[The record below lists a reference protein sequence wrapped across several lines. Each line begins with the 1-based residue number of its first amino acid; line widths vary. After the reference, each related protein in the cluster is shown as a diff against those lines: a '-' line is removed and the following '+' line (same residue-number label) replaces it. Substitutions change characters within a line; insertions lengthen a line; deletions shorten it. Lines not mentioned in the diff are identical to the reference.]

1 MAPTLIWLIAVVS
14 ITALSFGGGPVPTPS
29 GSASSVDCLTR
40 LMSHLQLETIAATDV
55 TEPRR
60 FVAAWHVRQAPIL
73 AVSARSAEPRLVEEH
88 ISAGRFGVV
97 YFHLV
102 RESDVH
108 DRWFVEDYGAD
119 GLTLASSGSR
129 PVDVVYE
136 SVERR
141 IVFDGRPTARGL
153 PPQDHVESLIRA
165 ERQYVRM
172 LRALITQLLNTG
184 QSAVTGT
191 ARDNGR
197 GATGAPMHDGDC
209 VAGTRHD

>member
-1 MAPTLIWLIAVVS
+1 MY
-14 ITALSFGGGPVPTPS
+14 
-29 GSASSVDCLTR
+29 D
-40 LMSHLQLETIAATDV
+40 LQLETIAATDV
-55 TEPRR
+55 TEPGR

-73 AVSARSAEPRLVEEH
+73 AVSGRTAEQRVVEEH
-88 ISAGRFGVV
+88 VSAGRYGAV

-102 RESDVH
+102 RESDVQ

-119 GLTLASSGSR
+119 GLTLNSSGSP

-141 IVFDGRPTARGL
+141 IVFDGRPTARSL
-153 PPQDHVESLIRA
+153 SPQDYVESVTRA

-172 LRALITQLLNTG
+172 LRALIAQLLNIG

-191 ARDNGR
+191 WRDNGR
-197 GATGAPMHDGDC
+197 AAAGAPMYGGDC